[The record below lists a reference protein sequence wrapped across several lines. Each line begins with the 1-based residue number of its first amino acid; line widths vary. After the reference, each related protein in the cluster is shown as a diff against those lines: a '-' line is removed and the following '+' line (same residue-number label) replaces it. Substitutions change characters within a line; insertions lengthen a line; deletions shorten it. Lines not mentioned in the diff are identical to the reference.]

1 MAKIKELKMD
11 NNLQSQLCIEISSV
25 TKTGTQEI
33 IQKIFATDLYV
44 YVEALGKQLIYLPE
58 KDAQYLIDTNK
69 KQLLKINIPIVQLT
83 QFSQIKQ
90 LIGELSVE
98 EKYNEQLQRKYLH
111 LTNVNT
117 STINIDIEVEAVRF
131 VGLEK
136 TMLSKF
142 NEIQSKIQPFSVKLD
157 NNEITVS
164 MNSIMTVSG
173 QIQKSNMKILELKKM
188 DNPCQFDQYF
198 YFPIVE

>member
-1 MAKIKELKMD
+1 M
-11 NNLQSQLCIEISSV
+11 NNNTQSQLCIEISSV
-25 TKTGTQEI
+25 TNTGTQEI
-33 IQKIFATDLYV
+33 TQKMFATDLYV
-44 YVEALGKQLIYLPE
+44 YVKALEKQIIYLPE
-58 KDAQYLIDTNK
+58 KDTQYLIDPGK
-69 KQLLKINIPIVQLT
+69 KQLVKINIPVAQLA

-98 EKYNEQLQRKYLH
+98 EEYNEQSQRKYLH
-111 LTNVNT
+111 LTSVNT
-117 STINIDIEVEAVRF
+117 SPISLDIEVETVRF
-131 VGLEK
+131 PELEK

-142 NEIQSKIQPFSVKLD
+142 NEFQSKIQPFSVKLA

-188 DNPCQFDQYF
+188 DNPCQFDQYLLF
-198 YFPIVE
+198 AIIE